1 MTKHKRIDL
10 TQFERILDGPWSLVD
25 GSEVQTK
32 GPRIWQYI
40 IGADIGTGL
49 DMRIATVEQSIE
61 EIMAWGEESNL
72 HEQIA
77 NYHLPPKEEGIA
89 LATAKAVQMLPGL
102 VAELKRMYAR
112 EDSLLDALRII
123 RDDLDGARA
132 VIEGRILEQI
142 RNFANDAS
150 Q

>member
-1 MTKHKRIDL
+1 MSYNIVGTMMGPPRATLKADRIELLIEHLEVMGVSSMTKRIDL

-40 IGADIGTGL
+40 ISADIGTGL
-49 DMRIATVEQSIE
+49 DMRIAAVEQSID

-77 NYHLPPKEEGIA
+77 NYHLPPKEERIA
-89 LATAKAVQMLPGL
+89 LATAK
-102 VAELKRMYAR
+102 
-112 EDSLLDALRII
+112 SS
-123 RDDLDGARA
+123 
-132 VIEGRILEQI
+132 
-142 RNFANDAS
+142 ANAS
-150 Q
+150 